1 MQARIIWGPFAALLI
16 LLATGAQAAAAEKAP
31 KAGAKIATP
40 YFSLVIPKGW
50 YMPAEIRE
58 QPNGGISAV
67 FALAEGDLA
76 ITFNIIPAAVDI
88 PAMSRKIAGDM
99 RSRGLEASDLQKRGV
114 MSFMRISGKIS
125 GEIWFGA
132 NNTLSAITT
141 LFGRDVKRA
150 KELLTSV
157 KPVESGLFPQAAS
170 L

>member
-1 MQARIIWGPFAALLI
+1 MQARVIWRAFAALFI
-16 LLATGAQAAAAEKAP
+16 LLATTVQAAAPGKAP
-31 KAGAKIATP
+31 KAGSNITTP

-76 ITFNIIPAAVDI
+76 ITFNVIPAAVDI
-88 PAMSRKIAGDM
+88 PAMSKKITEDM
-99 RSRGLEASDLQKRGV
+99 RSRGLEASELQKHGG
-114 MSFMRISGKIS
+114 MSFMLISGKIG

-132 NNTLSAITT
+132 NGQLSAITT
-141 LFGRDVKRA
+141 LFGKDVKRA

-157 KPVESGLFPQAAS
+157 KPVESGLFPQAGS